1 MSGRTPTLH
10 LLCGKIAA
18 GKSTLAAELSAKTE
32 TVLLAED
39 RWLAALYPG
48 EIHDI
53 QDYAR
58 CSARLRDVIGEHVEA
73 LLRAGLSVVL
83 DFPANRLDSRRWM
96 MGIVERAGAAHV
108 LHYLDVPDAVCK
120 ERLRRRNQA
129 GDHAFQASEADF
141 DMFTRYFQP
150 PTAAEGF
157 NILVH
162 RPQSRG

>member
-1 MSGRTPTLH
+1 MSGPAPTLH

-18 GKSTLAAELSAKTE
+18 GKSTLAAELSKHPE

-48 EIHDI
+48 GIHDLE
-53 QDYAR
+53 DYVR
-58 CSARLRDVIGEHVEA
+58 CSGRLRDVIGEHVEA

-96 MGIVERAGAAHV
+96 MGIIERAGARHV
-108 LHYLDVPDAVCK
+108 LHVLEVPDAVCK
-120 ERLRRRNQA
+120 ERLRLRNLA

-141 DMFTRYFQP
+141 DLFTRYFQP
-150 PTAAEGF
+150 PTEAEGF
-157 NILVH
+157 DIEVH
-162 RPQSRG
+162 RP